1 MRRLGKMPSWQKSLV
16 MVGMLSCSLTG
27 SLYLLGNE
35 WQIERVLFANHTVL
49 ISHGLSAMLATLALG
64 SILPFHI
71 KAGYQSGRKG
81 LSGFS
86 QLFFMLILLIT
97 GGLLYYGPAETRDLV
112 ICLHWIVGLGF
123 FAAFLCHGVIKWG
136 LPNLRK
142 STVK

>member
-27 SLYLLGNE
+27 SLYLLGHE
-35 WQIERVLFANHTVL
+35 WQIERALFANHTVL
-49 ISHGLSAMLATLALG
+49 AGHGISAMLATLALG

-71 KAGYQSGRKG
+71 KAGYQSGRKR

-86 QLFFMLILLIT
+86 QLVFMLILLIT

-112 ICLHWIVGLGF
+112 IYVHWVIGLGF
-123 FAAFLCHGVIKWG
+123 FTTFLCHGVIKWG
-136 LPNLRK
+136 LPILRK
-142 STVK
+142 STVQ

>member
-1 MRRLGKMPSWQKSLV
+1 MPSWQKSLV

-27 SLYLLGNE
+27 SLYLLGHE

-49 ISHGLSAMLATLALG
+49 VSHGLSAMLATLALG

-112 ICLHWIVGLGF
+112 IYVHWVVGLGF
-123 FAAFLCHGVIKWG
+123 FATFLCHVVIKWG
-136 LPNLRK
+136 LPNLQK